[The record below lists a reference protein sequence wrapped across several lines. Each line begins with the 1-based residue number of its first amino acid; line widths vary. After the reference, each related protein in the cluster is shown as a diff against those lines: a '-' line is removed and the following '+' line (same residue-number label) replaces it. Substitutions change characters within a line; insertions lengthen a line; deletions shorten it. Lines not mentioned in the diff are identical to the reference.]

1 MNADFEYKLWTD
13 DSIYEFLECKY
24 PEYVDQVRSF
34 QLGVMRADFFR
45 ILALYHFGGIYVD
58 VDFECLVPIEA
69 WHQLKND
76 KVNMAFEPFSHNF
89 IHGTF
94 KRKLCNAFFAS
105 PPNMLLYKQLISNGN
120 TNFAKKSW
128 DIQRSYGPLAW
139 SKLLEDK
146 KLKKDINVIPSKLI
160 YPISDLTNAKVL
172 CEYRSIDTFIEKIR
186 HKNFNSLAVHY
197 WDHSASD
204 NKSILD
210 AIEEK
215 NLNLIKEVRSAHK
228 SFLSEQLKSEN
239 IKKFIF
245 MSFVKTLIRIL
256 QFRIGAYR

>member
-13 DSIYEFLECKY
+13 DGIFEFLECKY
-24 PEYVDQVRSF
+24 PEYVDQARNF
-34 QLGVMRADFFR
+34 QLGVVRADFFR

-58 VDFECLVPIEA
+58 VDFECLVPIEE
-69 WHQLKND
+69 WSQLKND
-76 KVNMAFEPFSHNF
+76 KVNTAFEPFSHNF
-89 IHGTF
+89 IYGTF

-120 TNFAKKSW
+120 SVIAKKPW

-139 SKLLEDK
+139 SRLLEDE
-146 KLKKDINVIPSKLI
+146 KLKKDINFIPSRLI
-160 YPISDLTNAKVL
+160 YPVSDLTNAKVL
-172 CEYRSIDTFIEKIR
+172 CEYRSIDKFIDKIR
-186 HKNFNSLAVHY
+186 HRSFNSLAVHY

-204 NKSILD
+204 KKSILD

-215 NLNLIKEVRSAHK
+215 NLDLIKDVRSAHK
-228 SFLSEQLKSEN
+228 LILSEQSKSKK
-239 IKKFIF
+239 IKKISF
-245 MSFVKTLIRIL
+245 MSFVKTLIRTL